1 MSRSGAEKDQAGRE
15 FEALLAALPRRS
27 PAARPPAQAVT
38 APLSDVQFE
47 NLLNEFRS
55 LSSPTPL
62 RRHEGHTPVTP
73 TKKPE
78 SGLPRDA
85 QPDIVAM
92 LDALARERDRL
103 TSRRDAIHDETAR
116 QAIENLDRLT
126 TNLQIALLR
135 DRPDRVLL
143 LCAAGQHFALALSE
157 VTCTLGSDEV
167 EFDEKK
173 GVRVG
178 DDWIPVRL
186 LGAYRQKKNLPA
198 QGAGSDRIVI
208 VTAGTGALALRVEA
222 VAGVACAAFA
232 PLDAIL
238 RGAHGLRGMAVT
250 EAGVHALVLD
260 TGRLTQKA

>member
-27 PAARPPAQAVT
+27 PAQRDA
-38 APLSDVQFE
+38 APLGDAQFE
-47 NLLNEFRS
+47 NLLNDFRS
-55 LSSPTPL
+55 LSSPTPP
-62 RRHEGHTPVTP
+62 RRYAGPAPATPAR
-73 TKKPE
+73 KPE

-85 QPDIVAM
+85 QPDIAAM

-103 TSRRDAIHDETAR
+103 TSRRDAVHDETAFE
-116 QAIENLDRLT
+116 AIENLDRLT

-135 DRPDRVLL
+135 NRPDRVLL

-208 VTAGTGALALRVEA
+208 VTAGAGALALRVEA

-260 TGRLTQKA
+260 IDRLTQKA